1 MDLRPLIGE
10 NDRLTSTGRRMNTDQ
25 AYEQRMQAHLRA
37 ADARIDELDAAARAR
52 NAQAEMNEI
61 SGLRAHRDRVRQL
74 LDDMDAVKEE
84 DLQALR
90 AQAED
95 DWTNLRR
102 ALADVHTRYIAW
114 DRAREDRFNAH
125 VQQAEAALRR
135 AKAEDQAV
143 AADVRAN
150 IAASRDDLKSAVAR
164 AKQRYNDWRERRED
178 RAAIKELTEAD
189 IELDDAIER
198 YAWAVGGVV
207 DRVDR

>member
-1 MDLRPLIGE
+1 
-10 NDRLTSTGRRMNTDQ
+10 MNTDQ

-52 NAQAEMNEI
+52 NAQAEMKEI

-84 DLQALR
+84 DLRALR

-114 DRAREDRFNAH
+114 DRGREERFNAH
-125 VQQAEAALRR
+125 VEQAEAAIRR
-135 AKAEDQAV
+135 ALAEGQAL
-143 AADVRAN
+143 AADVREN

-189 IELDDAIER
+189 IELDDAIDR
-198 YAWAVGGVV
+198 YAWAVRGVA

>member
-1 MDLRPLIGE
+1 MDLRPLIAE
-10 NDRLTSTGRRMNTDQ
+10 NDGLTSTGRRMNTDQ

-52 NAQAEMNEI
+52 NAKAEMDEI

-84 DLQALR
+84 DLRALR

-114 DRAREDRFNAH
+114 DRATSGRHCE
-125 VQQAEAALRR
+125 
-135 AKAEDQAV
+135 
-143 AADVRAN
+143 
-150 IAASRDDLKSAVAR
+150 S
-164 AKQRYNDWRERRED
+164 
-178 RAAIKELTEAD
+178 
-189 IELDDAIER
+189 
-198 YAWAVGGVV
+198 
-207 DRVDR
+207 

>member
-1 MDLRPLIGE
+1 
-10 NDRLTSTGRRMNTDQ
+10 
-25 AYEQRMQAHLRA
+25 
-37 ADARIDELDAAARAR
+37 
-52 NAQAEMNEI
+52 MNEI
-61 SGLRAHRDRVRQL
+61 SGLRAHRDRVAQL

-90 AQAED
+90 DQAQD

-102 ALADVHTRYIAW
+102 TLADVHTRYIAW
-114 DRAREDRFNAH
+114 DRAREERFNAH
-125 VQQAEAALRR
+125 VEQAEAALRR

-143 AADVRAN
+143 AADVRVN
-150 IAASRDDLKSAVAR
+150 IAESRDDLKAAVAR

-189 IELDDAIER
+189 IELDDAIDR

-207 DRVDR
+207 HRVDR